1 MEKKIIL
8 VTGASG
14 LVGSALQYEVKS
26 QKLDNEEFIF
36 LSSKDADLTYIYI
49 YIFFKLNYNHYI
61 THYII

>member
-49 YIFFKLNYNHYI
+49 YIYFLN
-61 THYII
+61 